1 MTYRHLTDLAD
12 TLRAAGLTVV
22 ELDGWR
28 GRGRPASTGDFDP
41 RGVLWHHTGGASD
54 GSTYARWMAET
65 GRSDLPAPLCQLA
78 VGRDGT
84 WYVCASGRAN
94 HAGTSRASGPI
105 PGGDGNELYLGVE
118 CMNTGSEGWSP
129 AQYDAMVTGGAALA
143 ARYGWPAPTHRA
155 HRETST
161 TGKWDP
167 GLLDMDRFRSD
178 IANHQEDPMA
188 QFTEK
193 DIRKIV
199 AEETT
204 TVVDAALA
212 PVVRK
217 LDRATTKLK
226 KLVTK
231 ENVTQAEVRE
241 VLDALTGE
249 GAS

>member
-1 MTYRHLTDLAD
+1 MTYRHLTTLPDV
-12 TLRAAGLTVV
+12 LRAAGLTVV

-28 GRGRPASTGDFDP
+28 GRGRPASTGGFDP
-41 RGVLWHHTGGASD
+41 RGVLWHHTGGSSD
-54 GSTYARWMAET
+54 GTTYARWMAET
-65 GRSDLPAPLCQLA
+65 GRPDLPAPLCQLS

-94 HAGTSRASGPI
+94 HAGTARASGPI
-105 PGGDGNELYLGVE
+105 HGGDGNELYLGVE
-118 CMNTGSEGWSP
+118 AMNTGSEGWSA
-129 AQYDAMVTGGAALA
+129 AQYDSMVTGGAALA
-143 ARYGWPAPTHRA
+143 AAYGWPATANRA

-167 GLLDMDRFRSD
+167 GLLDMDRFRTD

-188 QFTEK
+188 QITPN
-193 DIRKIV
+193 DIRTIV
-199 AEETT
+199 REETT
-204 TVVDAALA
+204 AVVDDALA

-217 LDRATTKLK
+217 LDRATAKLK

-241 VLDALTGE
+241 VLEALTGE
-249 GAS
+249 AGS